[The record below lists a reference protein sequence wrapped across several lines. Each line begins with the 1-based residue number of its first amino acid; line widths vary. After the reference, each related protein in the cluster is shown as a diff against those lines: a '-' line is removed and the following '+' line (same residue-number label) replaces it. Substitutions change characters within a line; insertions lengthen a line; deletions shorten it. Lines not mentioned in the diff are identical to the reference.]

1 VNKGLGGAGGRWLL
15 AGEGTAGMI
24 ESEEK
29 LGTRLGAPSLDQQ
42 WYVLMLREAILHI
55 RTDGQ
60 FP

>member
-1 VNKGLGGAGGRWLL
+1 MNKGLGGAGGRWLL

-42 WYVLMLREAILHI
+42 W
-55 RTDGQ
+55 
-60 FP
+60 